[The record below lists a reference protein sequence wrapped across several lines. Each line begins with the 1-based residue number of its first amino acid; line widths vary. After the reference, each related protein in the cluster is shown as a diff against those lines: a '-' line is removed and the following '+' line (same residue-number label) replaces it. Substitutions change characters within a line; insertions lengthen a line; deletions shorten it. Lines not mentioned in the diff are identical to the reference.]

1 MSEVFKSYSG
11 EIQIIKVEISSALI
25 TVHLS
30 DERIISLPLKRIPKL
45 ELAMQANQRDLVH
58 NFKISSSGYGIHW
71 PDLDEDISIKAF
83 L

>member
-1 MSEVFKSYSG
+1 MSEAFKSHTG
-11 EIQIIKVEISSALI
+11 NIQILKAEVSETLL

-30 DERIISLPLKRIPKL
+30 DERIISVPLKKFSKL
-45 ELAMQANQRDLVH
+45 EYAVKSNQLDLANNLQ
-58 NFKISSSGYGIHW
+58 ISKSGYGIHW